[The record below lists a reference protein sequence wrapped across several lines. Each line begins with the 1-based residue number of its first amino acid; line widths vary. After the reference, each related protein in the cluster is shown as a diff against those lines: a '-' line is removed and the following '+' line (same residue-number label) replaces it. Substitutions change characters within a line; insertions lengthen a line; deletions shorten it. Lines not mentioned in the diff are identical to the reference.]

1 MDAVI
6 ALAESGNCEMGEEL
20 VRLKLAEQEAI
31 DQVVPVFEEH
41 LRNRNFKR
49 ACLLKI
55 LTWDLDLVD
64 EKVVL
69 DYQVEEFNLGYCNV
83 VNYDLDRTRL
93 PEFTFNEC
101 WVTMS
106 LPIDFVNG
114 VFFVSTASFLSANIK
129 EHWEKR
135 LTPNIIWFLSDL
147 SSLTRALEQLEKE
160 EERAKIVE
168 ETEGE
173 AGEEDGANGEKRE
186 GSSAGDVAEVASDI
200 DKLESAHS
208 DQK

>member
-1 MDAVI
+1 MSNRV
-6 ALAESGNCEMGEEL
+6 S
-20 VRLKLAEQEAI
+20 VTI
-31 DQVVPVFEEH
+31 DGV
-41 LRNRNFKR
+41 
-49 ACLLKI
+49 
-55 LTWDLDLVD
+55 
-64 EKVVL
+64 

-83 VNYDLDRTRL
+83 VSYDLDRTRL

-147 SSLTRALEQLEKE
+147 SSITRALEQLEKE
-160 EERAKIVE
+160 EERAEIVE

-173 AGEEDGANGEKRE
+173 ADEEDGANGEKRK
-186 GSSAGDVAEVASDI
+186 SSPASDVAEVASDI
-200 DKLESAHS
+200 DKLEIRHS
-208 DQK
+208 DQE

>member
-1 MDAVI
+1 MDAVT
-6 ALAESGNCEMGEEL
+6 ALAESGNCEIGEEL

-64 EKVVL
+64 ESVVL

-147 SSLTRALEQLEKE
+147 SSITRALEQLEKE
-160 EERAKIVE
+160 EERAESVE
-168 ETEGE
+168 ETEQE
-173 AGEEDGANGEKRE
+173 AGEEDGANGEKRK
-186 GSSAGDVAEVASDI
+186 SSPASDVAEVASDI
-200 DKLESAHS
+200 DKLEIRHS
-208 DQK
+208 DQE